1 MGTGF
6 FVRGESSIIKLQF
19 VKGGTDKS
27 FEIFLGLPGAFLIK
41 SGFFTRL
48 TKNYQYID
56 IYFEKI
62 ITAIIFIP
70 NFFSGRFWF

>member
-6 FVRGESSIIKLQF
+6 FVSVASSIIKLQF
-19 VKGGTDKS
+19 VNGGTDKS

-48 TKNYQYID
+48 KKDLKNI
-56 IYFEKI
+56 
-62 ITAIIFIP
+62 
-70 NFFSGRFWF
+70 R